1 MPQSHNE
8 VRNIYI
14 ERLKED
20 LMGPKFG
27 KDEVIDQNPTSRY
40 LIGTLWPKLDQR
52 AEDEEE
58 NYLESENLIQEDLD
72 SDIIDNPS
80 SIFNRKKP
88 SSAGLSF
95 QADIFDSKTIK
106 VELNFA
112 KL

>member
-58 NYLESENLIQEDLD
+58 N
-72 SDIIDNPS
+72 
-80 SIFNRKKP
+80 
-88 SSAGLSF
+88 
-95 QADIFDSKTIK
+95 
-106 VELNFA
+106 
-112 KL
+112 